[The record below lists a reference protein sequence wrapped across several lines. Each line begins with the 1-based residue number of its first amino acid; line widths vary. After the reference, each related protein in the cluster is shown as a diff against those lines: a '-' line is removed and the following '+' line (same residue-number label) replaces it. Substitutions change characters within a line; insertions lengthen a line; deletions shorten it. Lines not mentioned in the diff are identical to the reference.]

1 MKKNNIK
8 FLDMENEY
16 LILMIWCVAV
26 LIFYKI
32 LKYLSK
38 LFTTENQVKDINDFF
53 DSYGG
58 KSC

>member
-16 LILMIWCVAV
+16 LILVIWCVAV

-38 LFTTENQVKDINDFF
+38 LFTTNNKVKDIDSFF
-53 DSYGG
+53 DSYGR

>member
-1 MKKNNIK
+1 MKKNNK
-8 FLDMENEY
+8 FLDMENGY
-16 LILMIWCVAV
+16 LILVIWCVAV

-38 LFTTENQVKDINDFF
+38 LFTTDIKVKDIDDFF

>member
-1 MKKNNIK
+1 MKKNNK
-8 FLDMENEY
+8 FLDMENGY
-16 LILMIWCVAV
+16 LIIVIWCVAV

-38 LFTTENQVKDINDFF
+38 LFTTDIKVKDIDDFF

>member
-1 MKKNNIK
+1 MKKNDK
-8 FLDMENEY
+8 FLDMENDY
-16 LILMIWCVAV
+16 LILVIWCVAV

-32 LKYLSK
+32 LKYLSN
-38 LFTTENQVKDINDFF
+38 LFTTDIKVKDIDDFF

>member
-16 LILMIWCVAV
+16 LILVIWCVAV

-32 LKYLSK
+32 LNYFCK
-38 LFTTENQVKDINDFF
+38 LFTTEYKVKDIDNFF

>member
-1 MKKNNIK
+1 
-8 FLDMENEY
+8 MENEY
-16 LILMIWCVAV
+16 LILVIWCVAV

-32 LKYLSK
+32 LKYLSE
-38 LFTTENQVKDINDFF
+38 LFTTEYKKKDIDDFF

>member
-16 LILMIWCVAV
+16 LILVIWCAAV

-32 LKYLSK
+32 LKYLSE
-38 LFTTENQVKDINDFF
+38 LFTTEYKKKDIDDFF

>member
-1 MKKNNIK
+1 MKKNNK

-38 LFTTENQVKDINDFF
+38 LFTTDDKVKDIENFF

>member
-16 LILMIWCVAV
+16 LILVIWCVAV

-32 LKYLSK
+32 LNYFSK
-38 LFTTENQVKDINDFF
+38 LFTTEYKVKDIDNFF

>member
-1 MKKNNIK
+1 MKKIIIK

-16 LILMIWCVAV
+16 LILVIWCVAV

-38 LFTTENQVKDINDFF
+38 LFTTDNQVKDIENFF

>member
-1 MKKNNIK
+1 MKKNNK
-8 FLDMENEY
+8 FLDMENDY
-16 LILMIWCVAV
+16 LILVIWCVAV

-38 LFTTENQVKDINDFF
+38 LFTADIKVKDIDDFF

>member
-1 MKKNNIK
+1 MKKNNK
-8 FLDMENEY
+8 FLDMENDY

-38 LFTTENQVKDINDFF
+38 LFTTDDKVKDIENFF

>member
-16 LILMIWCVAV
+16 LILLTWCVAV

-38 LFTTENQVKDINDFF
+38 LFTTDNQVKDIENFF

>member
-16 LILMIWCVAV
+16 LILVIWCAAV

-32 LKYLSK
+32 LKYLCK
-38 LFTTENQVKDINDFF
+38 LFTTEHKVKDIDDFF
-53 DSYGG
+53 NSYGG

>member
-16 LILMIWCVAV
+16 LILLIWCVAV

-38 LFTTENQVKDINDFF
+38 LFTTDNQVKDIENFF